1 MALTSTTDSVIA
13 IQGATGKTTCAFRIV
28 LVGNMWLAT
37 TTQLEI
43 ASVFNPSATSIIH
56 VN

>member
-1 MALTSTTDSVIA
+1 MALTSITDSVIA

-28 LVGNMWLAT
+28 LVGNMSLAT